1 MMHMKKMV
9 WMIKAMLVMGGLAT
23 GMPTRALA
31 QLITTPNQVIDCGQV
46 LFRKPVTVHFE
57 LTNEGQGSIT
67 IKKVE
72 TSCGCTEVNF
82 PKGIIT
88 ENKPFIVSATFDAKQ
103 MGHFEKY
110 IDIFTQGASLPFTLT
125 MKGVVVEEVKD
136 YGGEYQYVL
145 GKLKTDRKEIFFDD
159 VEKGENPVA
168 EIHVLNTTSEMAN
181 PNIMHLPP
189 YLKADVSPSAIPPG
203 KSGVIYL
210 TLRSDRMDDFGLTQT
225 AVYLGF
231 KPGDKISEDKQIPI
245 TAILLPSFG
254 MVTEQQMVYMPKL
267 RISDTTLDLGE
278 FAGKKKKKGTL
289 VIENLG
295 RTDLEISKIQTFTEG
310 LEIELTDKVIQPG
323 SSAKLKV
330 TADQKVLKGVKR
342 TPQILLISNDPR
354 TPKVIVDI
362 NVK

>member
-1 MMHMKKMV
+1 MMSMEKMV
-9 WMIKAMLVMGGLAT
+9 RMIKAMMVMAVLAT
-23 GMPTRALA
+23 GVQTRALA
-31 QLITTPNQVIDCGQV
+31 QIITTPNQVIDCGQV

-72 TSCGCTEVNF
+72 TSCGCTEVNY

-88 ENKPFIVSATFDAKQ
+88 ENKPFIVSATYDAKQ

-110 IDIFTQGASLPFTLT
+110 VDIFTQGASLPFTLT
-125 MKGVVVEEVKD
+125 IKGVVVEEVKD

-145 GKLKTDRKEIFFDD
+145 GKLKTDSKEIYFDD

-181 PNIMHLPP
+181 PVVMHLPP

-203 KSGVIYL
+203 KSGVIYI
-210 TLRSDRMDDFGLTQT
+210 TLRTEKMDDYGLSQT
-225 AVYLGF
+225 IVYLGF
-231 KPGDKISEDKQIPI
+231 KAGDKISEDKQIPV
-245 TAILLPSFG
+245 TSILLPSFG
-254 MVTEQQMVYMPKL
+254 MVTEQQLVYMPKL

-278 FAGKKKKKGTL
+278 FAGNKKKKGTL
-289 VIENLG
+289 VIESLG
-295 RTDLEISKIQTFTEG
+295 RTDLEITKMQTFTEG
-310 LEIELTDKVIQPG
+310 LEIELTDAVIQPG
-323 SSAKLKV
+323 ASAKLKV
-330 TADQKVLKGVKR
+330 TADQKVLKGMR
-342 TPQILLISNDPR
+342 STPKILLITNDPR
-354 TPKVIVDI
+354 TPKVIIDI

>member
-1 MMHMKKMV
+1 MMRMEKTY
-9 WMIKAMLVMGGLAT
+9 WMMKAMMLMAILAT
-23 GMPTRALA
+23 GAHARALA

-46 LFRKPVTVHFE
+46 VFRKPVTAHFE

-88 ENKPFIVSATFDAKQ
+88 ENKPFIVSATYDAKQ

-145 GKLKTDRKEIFFDD
+145 GKLKTDRREIYFDD

-181 PNIMHLPP
+181 PVVMHLPP
-189 YLKADVSPSAIPPG
+189 YLKADVSPSSIPPG
-203 KSGVIYL
+203 KSGVIYF
-210 TLRSDRMDDFGLTQT
+210 TLRTDRMGDFGLSQT
-225 AVYLGF
+225 VVYLGF
-231 KPGDKISEDKQIPI
+231 KAGDKISEDKQIPI
-245 TAILLPSFG
+245 TSIVIPSFG
-254 MVTEQQMVYMPKL
+254 MVTNQQLVYMPKL
-267 RISDTTLDLGE
+267 RISDTSLDLGE

-295 RTDLEISKIQTFTEG
+295 RTDLEISKLQTFTEG
-310 LEIELTDKVIQPG
+310 LEIELTNAVIQPG

-330 TADQKVLKGVKR
+330 TADQKVLKGVRR
-342 TPQILLISNDPR
+342 TPQILLITNDPR
-354 TPKVIVDI
+354 TPKVVIDI

>member
-1 MMHMKKMV
+1 MENMAWLM
-9 WMIKAMLVMGGLAT
+9 KAMLMMALFAT
-23 GMPTRALA
+23 GTQTRVLA

-57 LTNEGQGSIT
+57 LTNEGQGTVT
-67 IKKVE
+67 IKNVE

-82 PKGIIT
+82 PKGMIS
-88 ENKPFIVSATFDAKQ
+88 ENKPFIVSATYDAKQ

-136 YGGEYQYVL
+136 YGGEYQFVL
-145 GKLKTDRKEIFFDD
+145 GKLKTDRKEIYFDN
-159 VEKGENPVA
+159 VQKGENPVA
-168 EIHVLNTTSEMAN
+168 ELHVLNATSEMAN
-181 PNIMHLPP
+181 PMVMHLPS
-189 YLKADVSPSAIPPG
+189 YLKASVSPSAIPPG
-203 KSGVIYL
+203 KSGVVYL
-210 TLRSDRMDDFGLTQT
+210 TLLSDKLDDYGLSQ
-225 AVYLGF
+225 ANVYLGF
-231 KPGDKISEDKQIPI
+231 KAGDKISEDKQIHV
-245 TAILLPSFG
+245 TSILLPSFG
-254 MVTEQQMVYMPKL
+254 MVTDQQLVYMPKL

-278 FAGKKKKKGTL
+278 FAGKKKKKGSL

-295 RTDLEISKIQTFTEG
+295 RTDLEITKIQTFTEG
-310 LEIELTDKVIQPG
+310 IEIELAETVIQPG

-342 TPQILLISNDPR
+342 MPQVLLITNDPR
-354 TPKVIVDI
+354 TPKVVIDI